1 MELREAI
8 QLKGRDVKGHG
19 LGNET
24 RPGSKNPS
32 AACLVT
38 QLPHLQS
45 DVSSL
50 QVASLT

>member
-1 MELREAI
+1 M

-24 RPGSKNPS
+24 GPGSKNPS
-32 AACLVT
+32 AACPLLVT
-38 QLPHLQS
+38 QLPHLQN